1 MRKHFRKLGIHR
13 VKKEGKLALHY
24 VKRYW
29 WRYLLG
35 IAALFLVDRIN
46 ARVPLLSGELTDGL
60 AAGSLDM
67 QGVWNI
73 ALRLLGMGALI
84 MLGRFGWR
92 FFLFGSA
99 RLIERDLRSD
109 LFAHLETLS
118 MSWYNEHKTGD
129 LMAHFTNDLNA
140 IRGLMGMTVISAF
153 DATVMLVLVLISMI
167 QFVSLKLTVIAVIPL
182 IIILFGDF
190 WFGKAMHQRFLARQE
205 AFSALSDQAQ
215 EAVSGIRVIKAFVQE
230 RQELAAFAKA
240 NANAREKNLSVVRLM
255 ATVMPLL
262 DLIVG
267 LSLLLTL
274 IFGGRMAIYG
284 EITLG
289 QFVAFNSYVA
299 MLVWPM
305 IAVGESVSNFSQG
318 MASLRRV
325 REILDAEPDIR
336 DEGDPSITALR
347 GDIVF
352 DRLKFSY
359 PGTSADRPTLE
370 DISVQTRQ
378 GETLAVVGRTGC
390 GKTTLM
396 NLLVRL
402 WEPDLPEM
410 IRVDGRPLR
419 EIPLSVL
426 HRDIAYVPQ
435 DSFLFSD
442 TIENNIAFGADGA
455 DHAAVQAA
463 AEAAD
468 VHDNIMEFPD
478 GYETMLGERG
488 VTVSGGQ
495 KQRIAI
501 ARALLKNAPILIL
514 DDALSAV
521 DMDAEERI
529 LTRLKALR
537 AGKTTLIV
545 AHRISTIQ
553 HADHIL
559 VLENGRRAEFGTHAE
574 LLAQGGLYR
583 SMYDRQQLEKQL
595 KEEHPEEGFEP
606 EPVVSGPNSPVPGK
620 GGETA

>member
-1 MRKHFRKLGIHR
+1 MREDL
-13 VKKEGKLALHY
+13 KLALHY
-24 VKRYW
+24 VRKYW

-46 ARVPLLSGELTDGL
+46 AQVPLLSGELTDGL
-60 AAGSLDM
+60 AAGALDM
-67 QGVWNI
+67 RGVWGI
-73 ALRLLGMGALI
+73 AWRLLGMGALI

-129 LMAHFTNDLNA
+129 LMAHFTNDLGA

-167 QFVSLKLTVIAVIPL
+167 RFVSLKLTVIALVPL
-182 IIILFGDF
+182 IVILFGDF
-190 WFGKAMHQRFLARQE
+190 WFGKAMHRRFLARQE
-205 AFSALSDQAQ
+205 AFSGLTDQTQ
-215 EAVSGIRVIKAFVQE
+215 EAISGIRVVKAFVQE

-240 NANAREKNLSVVRLM
+240 NNRAREKNLDVVRLI
-255 ATVMPLL
+255 ATVMPML

-318 MASLRRV
+318 MASLRRI
-325 REILDAEPDIR
+325 RCILEEKPEIR
-336 DEGDPSITALR
+336 DEGDPAVTALR

-352 DRLKFSY
+352 DRLSFSY
-359 PGTSADRPTLE
+359 PGVPKDHPTLE
-370 DISVQTRQ
+370 DISVQIGR

-390 GKTTLM
+390 GKTTMM
-396 NLLVRL
+396 NLLERL
-402 WEPDLPEM
+402 WEPDAPEM
-410 IRVDGRPLR
+410 IRVDGRILK
-419 EIPLSVL
+419 EIPLAVL

-442 TIENNIAFGADGA
+442 TIENNIAFGADQA

-468 VHDNIMEFPD
+468 VHGNIMDFPD

-501 ARALLKNAPILIL
+501 ARALLKDAPILIL

-521 DMDAEERI
+521 DTDTEERI
-529 LTRLKALR
+529 LSRLKALR

-559 VLENGRRAEFGTHAE
+559 VLEDGRRAEFGTHAE
-574 LLAQGGLYR
+574 LLAQGGIYS
-583 SMYDRQQLEKQL
+583 SMYRRQQLEKQL
-595 KEEHPEEGFEP
+595 REEHPRGAEQPGEG
-606 EPVVSGPNSPVPGK
+606 GAK
-620 GGETA
+620 A

>member
-1 MRKHFRKLGIHR
+1 MRDDL
-13 VKKEGKLALHY
+13 KLALACAGKY
-24 VKRYW
+24 A
-29 WRYLLG
+29 WRYALG

-60 AAGSLDM
+60 AQGLLDM
-67 QGVWNI
+67 GGVWNI
-73 ALRLLGMGALI
+73 ALRLMGMGTLI

-92 FFLFGSA
+92 FFIFGSA
-99 RLIERDLRSD
+99 RLIERDLRAR

-129 LMAHFTNDLNA
+129 LMARFTNDLGA
-140 IRGLMGMTVISAF
+140 VRQLMGMTVISAF
-153 DATVMLVLVLISMI
+153 DATVMLVLVMGSMI
-167 QFVSLKLTVIAVIPL
+167 RFVSLKLTLIAVVPL

-190 WFGKAMHQRFLARQE
+190 WFGKVMHRRFLARQE
-205 AFSALSDQAQ
+205 AFSALTDQAQ

-230 RQELAAFAKA
+230 RQELAAFARA
-240 NANAREKNLSVVRLM
+240 NANAREKNLAVVRLM

-274 IFGGRMAIYG
+274 IFGGRMAILG

-318 MASLRRV
+318 TASLRRIRTILEEEPEI
-325 REILDAEPDIR
+325 RE
-336 DEGDPSITALR
+336 EGDPSVTALR

-352 DRLKFSY
+352 DHLSFSY
-359 PGTSADRPTLE
+359 PGTPASHPTLS
-370 DISVQTRQ
+370 DISVRVAR
-378 GETLAVVGRTGC
+378 GETLAVVGRTGS

-396 NLLVRL
+396 NLLMRL
-402 WEPDLPEM
+402 WEPERPEM
-410 IRVDGRPLR
+410 IRLDGHPLR
-419 EIPLSVL
+419 EVPLAVL
-426 HRDIAYVPQ
+426 HRDIACVPQ

-442 TIENNIAFGADGA
+442 TIESNIAFGAENA
-455 DHAAVQAA
+455 DSAAVRAA

-468 VHDNIMEFPD
+468 VHDNIMSFPD
-478 GYETMLGERG
+478 GYATMLGERG

-501 ARALLKNAPILIL
+501 ARALMKDAPVLIL
-514 DDALSAV
+514 DDSLSAV
-521 DMDAEERI
+521 DTDTEERI
-529 LTRLKALR
+529 LARLKELR
-537 AGKTTLIV
+537 RGKTTLIV

-559 VLENGRRAEFGTHAE
+559 VLEDGRRAEFGTHEE
-574 LLAQGGLYR
+574 LMRQGGLYS
-583 SMYDRQQLEKQL
+583 SMYARQQLERQL
-595 KEEHPEEGFEP
+595 QEEAPEAGASGVHPAEGRDP
-606 EPVVSGPNSPVPGK
+606 
-620 GGETA
+620 A